1 MQQPFP
7 GLVGD
12 PTVNFSLLEE
22 FTGGD
27 AEQRN
32 LYRLTC

>member
-1 MQQPFP
+1 MQQPLP

-12 PTVNFSLLEE
+12 ATVNFSLLEE

-27 AEQRN
+27 DEQQN
-32 LYRLTC
+32 L